1 MEADQQPF
9 VREQVTEEASKR
21 QTVYATW
28 KAFRWLM
35 SYVSRHKGWMIV
47 GILSAIAAAVI
58 EIWTGSLIEQLTT
71 QAEKGAGPIVLQ
83 IVYAVFVVILIG
95 VPAKFF
101 MSFGVERSSASA
113 VQDVRNDVMRHIGKL
128 RVSDLE
134 KQHSGD
140 MLSRIN
146 NDLQLIQQFMIRD
159 FAQWFYHPLLFIGCF
174 AYLIYL
180 QWELMLYS
188 LLLFPVALLVSQW
201 IGKQLERLTEE
212 AQTNMGLMNVNLQ
225 DTLGGM
231 PIVKSYLLSGMLSRS
246 YQVLLQLTAQKK
258 LAVKK
263 REAWVNPLLSTLMIS
278 PIIFAVSYGSYLI
291 YQGQLGA
298 GELVAFLY
306 LLNLCLE
313 PLEHIPEL
321 ITRTFEMAGALR
333 RVSDI
338 VEQPTETENG
348 HLIPKANAT
357 PIEFKNV
364 TFGYEDHS
372 PILRNVSF
380 SVPEGK
386 TIALVGASGGGK
398 STVFKLVCGFYPLP
412 EKSEGEIRVFGTRI
426 DGADPEQLRSHFSV
440 VTQDS
445 YLFSGTIAENI
456 GYGQEG
462 ASMDAIIEAAKVAQ
476 AHSFIMKLSDG
487 YQTYVGER
495 GGFLSGGQRQRIAMA
510 RAFLKD
516 APVLLLDEPTS
527 ALDPESESAV
537 QKALGVLMKQ
547 RTTMV
552 IAHRLSTV
560 QSVDE
565 IWVMEQGNIVEK
577 GTHEQ
582 LLGMNGL
589 YAQSY
594 YQEFTEAA
602 ERREVAHT

>member
-1 MEADQQPF
+1 MEADRQPS
-9 VREQVTEEASKR
+9 VLEQGTAAPSKR
-21 QTVYATW
+21 QTAYATW

-71 QAEKGAGPIVLQ
+71 QAEKGAGPAVQQ
-83 IVYAVFVVILIG
+83 IVYTVFVVILIG

-113 VQDVRNDVMRHIGKL
+113 MQDIRNHVMHHIGKL
-128 RVSDLE
+128 RVSYLE

-140 MLSRIN
+140 MLSRMN

-159 FAQWFYHPLLFIGCF
+159 LAQWFYHPLLFIGCF

-188 LLLFPVALLVSQW
+188 LLLFPLALLVSQW

-212 AQTNMGLMNVNLQ
+212 AQANMGRMNVNLQ

-333 RVSDI
+333 RVSEI

-348 HLIPKANAT
+348 RSLPKASAA
-357 PIEFKNV
+357 PIEFQNV
-364 TFGYEDHS
+364 TFGYEENS
-372 PILRNVSF
+372 PILRNISF
-380 SVPEGK
+380 LVPEGK

-412 EKSEGEIRVFGTRI
+412 EDQGEIRVFGSLI
-426 DGADPEQLRSHFSV
+426 DGANPEQLRSHFSV

-445 YLFSGTIAENI
+445 YLFSGTVAENI
-456 GYGQEG
+456 GYGREV
-462 ASMDAIIEAAKVAQ
+462 ASMDEIIEAAKAAQ
-476 AHSFIMKLSDG
+476 AHSFIMQLEDG

-537 QKALGVLMKQ
+537 QEALGVLMKQ

-560 QSVDE
+560 QNADE

-582 LLGMNGL
+582 LLEMKGL

-594 YQEFTEAA
+594 YQEFTESA
-602 ERREVAHT
+602 ERREVAYT

>member
-1 MEADQQPF
+1 MGADRQTSVQGQGTAAP
-9 VREQVTEEASKR
+9 SKR
-21 QTVYATW
+21 RTAYATW

-58 EIWTGSLIEQLTT
+58 EIWTGRLVEQLTT
-71 QAEKGAGPIVLQ
+71 QAENGAGPIVLQ
-83 IVYAVFVVILIG
+83 IVYTVFVVILIG

-113 VQDVRNDVMRHIGKL
+113 VRDIRNHVMRHIGKL
-128 RVSDLE
+128 PVPYLE

-140 MLSRIN
+140 VLSRIN

-159 FAQWFYHPLLFIGCF
+159 LAQWFYHPLLFIGCF
-174 AYLIYL
+174 AYLMYL

-201 IGKQLERLTEE
+201 IGKQLEQLTEE
-212 AQTNMGLMNVNLQ
+212 AQANMGRMNVNLQ

-291 YQGQLGA
+291 YNGQLGA
-298 GELVAFLY
+298 GELIAFLY

-321 ITRTFEMAGALR
+321 ITRTFEMTGALR
-333 RVSDI
+333 RVSEI

-348 HLIPKANAT
+348 RLLPKASAA
-357 PIEFKNV
+357 PIQFQNV
-364 TFGYEDHS
+364 TFGYEESS
-372 PILRNVSF
+372 PILRNVNF

-398 STVFKLVCGFYPLP
+398 STVFKLVCGFYPFP
-412 EKSEGEIRVFGTRI
+412 EDQGEIRVFGSLI
-426 DGADPEQLRSHFSV
+426 NGADPEQLRSHFSV

-456 GYGQEG
+456 GYGREE
-462 ASMDAIIEAAKVAQ
+462 ASMDEIIEAAKAAQ
-476 AHSFIMKLSDG
+476 AHSFIMQLEDG

-537 QKALGVLMKQ
+537 QEALGVLMKQ

-560 QSVDE
+560 QNADE
-565 IWVMEQGNIVEK
+565 IWVMEQGSIVEK

-582 LLGMNGL
+582 LLERKGL

-594 YQEFTEAA
+594 YQEFTESA
-602 ERREVAHT
+602 ERREVSYT

>member
-1 MEADQQPF
+1 MEAERQPS
-9 VREQVTEEASKR
+9 VLEQGTAAPSKR
-21 QTVYATW
+21 QTAYAAW

-58 EIWTGSLIEQLTT
+58 EIWMGSLIEQLTT

-83 IVYAVFVVILIG
+83 IVYTVFVVILIG

-113 VQDVRNDVMRHIGKL
+113 VQDIRNHVMRHIGKL
-128 RVSDLE
+128 PVSYLE

-140 MLSRIN
+140 VLSRIN

-159 FAQWFYHPLLFIGCF
+159 LAQWFYHPLVFIGCF

-212 AQTNMGLMNVNLQ
+212 AQANMGRMNVNLQ

-291 YQGQLGA
+291 YKGQLGA
-298 GELVAFLY
+298 GELIAFLY

-333 RVSDI
+333 RVSEI

-348 HLIPKANAT
+348 RSLPKASAA
-357 PIEFKNV
+357 PIEFQNV
-364 TFGYEDHS
+364 TFGYEESS

-398 STVFKLVCGFYPLP
+398 STVFKLVYGFYPLP
-412 EKSEGEIRVFGTRI
+412 EDQGEIRVFGSLI
-426 DGADPEQLRSHFSV
+426 HGVDPEQLRSHFSV

-456 GYGQEG
+456 GYGREV
-462 ASMDAIIEAAKVAQ
+462 ASMDEIIEAAKAAE
-476 AHSFIMKLSDG
+476 AHSFIMQLPDG

-495 GGFLSGGQRQRIAMA
+495 GGLLSGGQRQRIAMA

-537 QKALGVLMKQ
+537 QEALGVLMKQ

-560 QSVDE
+560 QNADE
-565 IWVMEQGNIVEK
+565 IWVMEQGSIVEK

-582 LLGMNGL
+582 LLKMKGL

-594 YQEFTEAA
+594 YQEFTESA
-602 ERREVAHT
+602 ERREVAYT

>member
-1 MEADQQPF
+1 MEADRQPF
-9 VREQVTEEASKR
+9 VLEQGTAAPSKR
-21 QTVYATW
+21 QTAYAAW
-28 KAFRWLM
+28 KAFCWLM

-83 IVYAVFVVILIG
+83 IVYTVFVVILIG

-113 VQDVRNDVMRHIGKL
+113 VRDIRNHVMRHIGKL
-128 RVSDLE
+128 PVSYLE

-140 MLSRIN
+140 ILSRVN

-159 FAQWFYHPLLFIGCF
+159 LAQWFYHPLLFIGCF

-212 AQTNMGLMNVNLQ
+212 AQANMGRMNVNLQ

-246 YQVLLQLTAQKK
+246 YQALLQLTAQKK

-291 YQGQLGA
+291 YKGQLGA
-298 GELVAFLY
+298 GELIAFLY

-333 RVSDI
+333 RVSEI
-338 VEQPTETENG
+338 VEQPTETDNG
-348 HLIPKANAT
+348 RSLPKASAA
-357 PIEFKNV
+357 PIEFQNV
-364 TFGYEDHS
+364 TFGYEERS

-398 STVFKLVCGFYPLP
+398 STVFKLVYGFYPLP
-412 EKSEGEIRVFGTRI
+412 EDQGEIRVFGSLI
-426 DGADPEQLRSHFSV
+426 HGADPEQLRSHFSV

-456 GYGQEG
+456 GYGREE
-462 ASMDAIIEAAKVAQ
+462 ASMDEIIEAAKAAQ
-476 AHSFIMKLSDG
+476 AHSFIMQLPDG

-537 QKALGVLMKQ
+537 QEALGVLMKQ
-547 RTTMV
+547 RTTIV

-560 QSVDE
+560 QNADE
-565 IWVMEQGNIVEK
+565 IWVMEQGSIVEK

-582 LLGMNGL
+582 LLKMKGL

-594 YQEFTEAA
+594 YQEFTESAK
-602 ERREVAHT
+602 RREVAYT

>member
-1 MEADQQPF
+1 MGADRQTSVQGQGTAAP
-9 VREQVTEEASKR
+9 SKR
-21 QTVYATW
+21 RTAYATW

-58 EIWTGSLIEQLTT
+58 EIWTGRLVEQLTT
-71 QAEKGAGPIVLQ
+71 QAENGAGPIVLQ
-83 IVYAVFVVILIG
+83 IVYTVFVVILIG

-113 VQDVRNDVMRHIGKL
+113 VRDIRNHVMRHIGKL
-128 RVSDLE
+128 PVPYLE

-140 MLSRIN
+140 VLSRIN

-159 FAQWFYHPLLFIGCF
+159 LAQWFYHPLLFIGCF
-174 AYLIYL
+174 AYLMYL

-201 IGKQLERLTEE
+201 IGKQLEQLTEE
-212 AQTNMGLMNVNLQ
+212 AQANMGRMNVNLQ

-291 YQGQLGA
+291 YNGQLGA
-298 GELVAFLY
+298 GELIAFLY

-321 ITRTFEMAGALR
+321 ITRTFEMTGALR
-333 RVSDI
+333 RVSEI

-348 HLIPKANAT
+348 RLLPKASAA
-357 PIEFKNV
+357 PIQFQNV
-364 TFGYEDHS
+364 TFGYEESS
-372 PILRNVSF
+372 PILRNVNF

-412 EKSEGEIRVFGTRI
+412 EDQGEIRVFGSLI
-426 DGADPEQLRSHFSV
+426 HGADPEQLRSHFSV

-456 GYGQEG
+456 GYGRQE
-462 ASMDAIIEAAKVAQ
+462 ASMDEIIEAAKAAQ
-476 AHSFIMKLSDG
+476 AHSFIMQLEDG

-537 QKALGVLMKQ
+537 QEALGVLMKQ

-560 QSVDE
+560 QNADE
-565 IWVMEQGNIVEK
+565 IWVMEQGSIVEK

-582 LLGMNGL
+582 LLERKGL

-594 YQEFTEAA
+594 YQEFTESA
-602 ERREVAHT
+602 ERREVSYT

>member
-1 MEADQQPF
+1 MGVDRQTSVQ
-9 VREQVTEEASKR
+9 EQATAAPSKR
-21 QTVYATW
+21 RTVYATW

-58 EIWTGSLIEQLTT
+58 EIWTGRLVEQLTT
-71 QAEKGAGPIVLQ
+71 QAENGAGPIVLQ
-83 IVYAVFVVILIG
+83 IVYTVFVVILIG

-113 VQDVRNDVMRHIGKL
+113 VRDIRNHVMRHIGKL
-128 RVSDLE
+128 PVPYLE

-140 MLSRIN
+140 VLSRIN

-159 FAQWFYHPLLFIGCF
+159 LAQWFYHPLLFIGCF
-174 AYLIYL
+174 AYLMYL

-188 LLLFPVALLVSQW
+188 LLLFPLALLVSQW
-201 IGKQLERLTEE
+201 IGKQLEQLTEE
-212 AQTNMGLMNVNLQ
+212 AQANMGRMNVNLQ

-291 YQGQLGA
+291 YNGQLGA
-298 GELVAFLY
+298 GELIAFLY

-321 ITRTFEMAGALR
+321 ITRTFEMTGALR
-333 RVSDI
+333 RVSEI

-348 HLIPKANAT
+348 RLL
-357 PIEFKNV
+357 PIASAAPIQFQNV
-364 TFGYEDHS
+364 TFGYEESS
-372 PILRNVSF
+372 PILRNVNF

-412 EKSEGEIRVFGTRI
+412 EDQGEIRVFGSLIHGT
-426 DGADPEQLRSHFSV
+426 DPEQLRSHFSV

-456 GYGQEG
+456 GYGREE
-462 ASMDAIIEAAKVAQ
+462 ASMDEIIEAAKAAQ
-476 AHSFIMKLSDG
+476 AHSFIMQLEDG

-537 QKALGVLMKQ
+537 QEALGVLMKQ

-560 QSVDE
+560 QNADE
-565 IWVMEQGNIVEK
+565 IWVMEQGSIVEK

-582 LLGMNGL
+582 LLEMKGL

-594 YQEFTEAA
+594 YQEFTESA
-602 ERREVAHT
+602 ERREVSYT

>member
-1 MEADQQPF
+1 MEADRQPSI
-9 VREQVTEEASKR
+9 REHGKAAPSKR
-21 QTVYATW
+21 QSAYATW

-47 GILSAIAAAVI
+47 GTLSAIAAAVI

-83 IVYAVFVVILIG
+83 IVYTVFAVILIG
-95 VPAKFF
+95 VPAKYF

-113 VQDVRNDVMRHIGKL
+113 VQHIRNHVMRHIGKL
-128 RVSDLE
+128 PVSYLE
-134 KQHSGD
+134 RQHSGD
-140 MLSRIN
+140 VLSRIN

-159 FAQWFYHPLLFIGCF
+159 LAQWFYHPLLFIGCF

-180 QWELMLYS
+180 QWEMMLYS
-188 LLLFPVALLVSQW
+188 LLLFPLALLVSQW

-212 AQTNMGLMNVNLQ
+212 AQANMGRMNVNLQ

-246 YQVLLQLTAQKK
+246 YQVLLQLTAHKK

-333 RVSDI
+333 RVSEI

-348 HLIPKANAT
+348 RSLPKASAP
-357 PIEFKNV
+357 PIEFQNV
-364 TFGYEDHS
+364 TFGYEESS

-412 EKSEGEIRVFGTRI
+412 EDQGEIRVFGSLI
-426 DGADPEQLRSHFSV
+426 HGADPEQLRSHFSV

-456 GYGQEG
+456 GYGREE
-462 ASMDAIIEAAKVAQ
+462 ASMDEIIEAAKAAQ
-476 AHSFIMKLSDG
+476 AHSFIMQLEGG

-537 QKALGVLMKQ
+537 QEALNVLMKQ
-547 RTTMV
+547 RTAMV

-560 QSVDE
+560 QNADE

-582 LLGMNGL
+582 LLERKGL

-594 YQEFTEAA
+594 YQEFTDSA
-602 ERREVAHT
+602 ERREVAYT

>member
-1 MEADQQPF
+1 MGADRQTSVQGQGTAAP
-9 VREQVTEEASKR
+9 SKR
-21 QTVYATW
+21 RTAYATW

-58 EIWTGSLIEQLTT
+58 EIWTGRLVEQLTT
-71 QAEKGAGPIVLQ
+71 QAENGAGPIVLQ
-83 IVYAVFVVILIG
+83 IVYTVFVVILIG

-113 VQDVRNDVMRHIGKL
+113 VRDIRNHVMRHIGKL
-128 RVSDLE
+128 PVPYLE

-140 MLSRIN
+140 VLSRIN

-159 FAQWFYHPLLFIGCF
+159 LAQWFYHPLLFIGCF
-174 AYLIYL
+174 AYLMYL

-201 IGKQLERLTEE
+201 IGKQLEQLTEE
-212 AQTNMGLMNVNLQ
+212 AQANMGRMNVNLQ

-291 YQGQLGA
+291 YNGQLGA
-298 GELVAFLY
+298 GELIAFLY

-321 ITRTFEMAGALR
+321 ITRTFEMTGALR
-333 RVSDI
+333 RVSEI

-348 HLIPKANAT
+348 RLLPKASAA
-357 PIEFKNV
+357 PIQFQNV
-364 TFGYEDHS
+364 TFGYEESS
-372 PILRNVSF
+372 PILRNVNF

-412 EKSEGEIRVFGTRI
+412 EDQGEIRVFGSLI
-426 DGADPEQLRSHFSV
+426 HGADPEQLRSHFSV

-456 GYGQEG
+456 GYGRQE
-462 ASMDAIIEAAKVAQ
+462 ASMDEIIEAAKAAQ
-476 AHSFIMKLSDG
+476 AHSFIMQLEDG

-495 GGFLSGGQRQRIAMA
+495 GGFLSGGQRQRIAIA

-537 QKALGVLMKQ
+537 QEALGVLMKQ

-560 QSVDE
+560 QNADE
-565 IWVMEQGNIVEK
+565 IWVMEQGSIVEK

-582 LLGMNGL
+582 LLERKGL

-594 YQEFTEAA
+594 YQEFTESA
-602 ERREVAHT
+602 ERREVSYT

>member
-1 MEADQQPF
+1 MEADRQPS
-9 VREQVTEEASKR
+9 VQEQGTAAPSKR
-21 QTVYATW
+21 QTAYATW

-35 SYVSRHKGWMIV
+35 SYVSHHKGWMIV
-47 GILSAIAAAVI
+47 GTSSAIAAAVI

-71 QAEKGAGPIVLQ
+71 QAEKGAGPLVLQ
-83 IVYAVFVVILIG
+83 IVYTVFVVILIG
-95 VPAKFF
+95 VPTKFF

-113 VQDVRNDVMRHIGKL
+113 VQDIRNHVMRHIGKL
-128 RVSDLE
+128 PVSYLE

-140 MLSRIN
+140 VLSRIN

-159 FAQWFYHPLLFIGCF
+159 LAQWFYHPLLFIGCF

-180 QWELMLYS
+180 QWELMLSS

-201 IGKQLERLTEE
+201 IGKQLEQLTEE
-212 AQTNMGLMNVNLQ
+212 AQANMGRMNVNLQ

-291 YQGQLGA
+291 YNGQLGA
-298 GELVAFLY
+298 GELIAFLY

-333 RVSDI
+333 RVSEI

-348 HLIPKANAT
+348 RSLPKASTA
-357 PIEFKNV
+357 PIEFQNV
-364 TFGYEDHS
+364 TFGYEESS
-372 PILRNVSF
+372 PVLRNVSF
-380 SVPEGK
+380 TVPEGK

-412 EKSEGEIRVFGTRI
+412 EDQGEIRVFGSRI

-456 GYGQEG
+456 GYGREE
-462 ASMDAIIEAAKVAQ
+462 ASMDEIIEAAKAAQ
-476 AHSFIMKLSDG
+476 AHSFIMQLEGG

-560 QSVDE
+560 QNADE
-565 IWVMEQGNIVEK
+565 IWVMEKGNIVEK

-582 LLGMNGL
+582 LLEMKGL

-594 YQEFTEAA
+594 YQEFTESA
-602 ERREVAHT
+602 ERREVAYT

>member
-1 MEADQQPF
+1 MEADRQPS
-9 VREQVTEEASKR
+9 VQEQGAAAPSKR
-21 QTVYATW
+21 QTAYAAW

-47 GILSAIAAAVI
+47 GTLSAIAAAVI

-83 IVYAVFVVILIG
+83 IVYTVFVVILIG

-113 VQDVRNDVMRHIGKL
+113 VQDIRNRLMRHIGKL
-128 RVSDLE
+128 PISYLE

-140 MLSRIN
+140 VLSRIN

-159 FAQWFYHPLLFIGCF
+159 LAQWFYHPLLFIGCF

-212 AQTNMGLMNVNLQ
+212 AQANMGRMNVNLQ

-246 YQVLLQLTAQKK
+246 YQALLQLTAQKK

-291 YQGQLGA
+291 YKGQLGA
-298 GELVAFLY
+298 GELIAFLY

-333 RVSDI
+333 RVSEI

-348 HLIPKANAT
+348 RSLPKASAA
-357 PIEFKNV
+357 PIEFQNV
-364 TFGYEDHS
+364 TFGYEEKS

-412 EKSEGEIRVFGTRI
+412 EDQGEIRVFGSLI
-426 DGADPEQLRSHFSV
+426 HGADPEQLRSHFSV

-456 GYGQEG
+456 GYGREV
-462 ASMDAIIEAAKVAQ
+462 ASMDEIIEAAKAAQ
-476 AHSFIMKLSDG
+476 AHSFIMQLPDG
-487 YQTYVGER
+487 YQMYVGER

-516 APVLLLDEPTS
+516 ASVLLLDEPTS
-527 ALDPESESAV
+527 ALDPESENAV
-537 QKALGVLMKQ
+537 QEALGVLMKQ

-560 QSVDE
+560 QNADE
-565 IWVMEQGNIVEK
+565 IWVMEQGSIVEK

-582 LLGMNGL
+582 LLKMKGL

-594 YQEFTEAA
+594 YQEFTESA
-602 ERREVAHT
+602 ERREVAYT

>member
-1 MEADQQPF
+1 MEVDRQPS
-9 VREQVTEEASKR
+9 VLEQGTAAPSKR
-21 QTVYATW
+21 QTAYAAW

-47 GILSAIAAAVI
+47 GVLSAIAAAVI

-113 VQDVRNDVMRHIGKL
+113 VQDICNHVMRHIGKL
-128 RVSDLE
+128 PVSYLE

-140 MLSRIN
+140 VLSRIS

-159 FAQWFYHPLLFIGCF
+159 LAQWFYHPLLFIGCF

-212 AQTNMGLMNVNLQ
+212 AQANMGRMNVNLQ

-291 YQGQLGA
+291 YKGQLGA
-298 GELVAFLY
+298 GELIAFLY

-333 RVSDI
+333 RVSEI

-348 HLIPKANAT
+348 RSLPKASAA
-357 PIEFKNV
+357 PIEFQNV
-364 TFGYEDHS
+364 TFGYEESS

-412 EKSEGEIRVFGTRI
+412 EDQGEIRVFGSLI
-426 DGADPEQLRSHFSV
+426 HGADPEQLRSHFSV

-456 GYGQEG
+456 GYGREG
-462 ASMDAIIEAAKVAQ
+462 ASMDEIIEAAKAAQ
-476 AHSFIMKLSDG
+476 AHSFIMQLEGG

-537 QKALGVLMKQ
+537 QEALGVLMKQ

-560 QSVDE
+560 QNADE
-565 IWVMEQGNIVEK
+565 IWVMEQGSIVEK

-582 LLGMNGL
+582 LLKMKGL

-594 YQEFTEAA
+594 YQEFTEST
-602 ERREVAHT
+602 ERREVAYT

>member
-1 MEADQQPF
+1 MGVDRQTSVQ
-9 VREQVTEEASKR
+9 EQGTAAPSKR
-21 QTVYATW
+21 RTVYATW

-58 EIWTGSLIEQLTT
+58 EIWTGRLVEQLTT
-71 QAEKGAGPIVLQ
+71 QAENGAGPIVLQ
-83 IVYAVFVVILIG
+83 IVYTVFVVILIG

-113 VQDVRNDVMRHIGKL
+113 VRDIRNHVMRHIGKL
-128 RVSDLE
+128 PVPYLE

-140 MLSRIN
+140 VLSRIN

-159 FAQWFYHPLLFIGCF
+159 LAQWFYHPLLFIGCF
-174 AYLIYL
+174 AYLMYL

-188 LLLFPVALLVSQW
+188 LLLFPLALLVSQW
-201 IGKQLERLTEE
+201 IGKQLEQLTEE
-212 AQTNMGLMNVNLQ
+212 AQANMGRMNVNLQ

-291 YQGQLGA
+291 YNGQLGA
-298 GELVAFLY
+298 GELIAFLY

-321 ITRTFEMAGALR
+321 ITRTFEMTGALR
-333 RVSDI
+333 RVSEI

-348 HLIPKANAT
+348 RVL
-357 PIEFKNV
+357 PIASAAPIQFQNV
-364 TFGYEDHS
+364 TFGYEESS
-372 PILRNVSF
+372 PILWNVNF

-412 EKSEGEIRVFGTRI
+412 EDQGEIRVFGSLI
-426 DGADPEQLRSHFSV
+426 HGADPEQLRSHFSV

-456 GYGQEG
+456 GYGREE
-462 ASMDAIIEAAKVAQ
+462 ASMDEIIEAAKAAQ
-476 AHSFIMKLSDG
+476 AHTFIMQLEDG

-537 QKALGVLMKQ
+537 QEALGVLMKQ

-560 QSVDE
+560 QNADE
-565 IWVMEQGNIVEK
+565 IWVMEQGSIVEK

-582 LLGMNGL
+582 LLEMKGL

-594 YQEFTEAA
+594 YQEFTESA
-602 ERREVAHT
+602 ERREVSYT

>member
-1 MEADQQPF
+1 MGADRQASVQ
-9 VREQVTEEASKR
+9 EQGTAAPSKR
-21 QTVYATW
+21 RTAYATW

-35 SYVSRHKGWMIV
+35 SYVRRHKGWMIV

-58 EIWTGSLIEQLTT
+58 EIWTGRLVEQLTT
-71 QAEKGAGPIVLQ
+71 QAENGAGPIVLQ
-83 IVYAVFVVILIG
+83 IVYTVFVVILIG

-113 VQDVRNDVMRHIGKL
+113 VRDIRNHVMRHIGKL
-128 RVSDLE
+128 PVPYLE

-140 MLSRIN
+140 VLSRIN

-159 FAQWFYHPLLFIGCF
+159 LAQWFYHPLLFIGCF
-174 AYLIYL
+174 AYLMYL

-188 LLLFPVALLVSQW
+188 LLLFPLALLVSQW
-201 IGKQLERLTEE
+201 IGKQLEQLTEE
-212 AQTNMGLMNVNLQ
+212 AQANMGRMNVNLQ

-291 YQGQLGA
+291 YNGQLGA
-298 GELVAFLY
+298 GELIAFLY

-321 ITRTFEMAGALR
+321 ITRTFEMTGALR
-333 RVSDI
+333 RVSEI

-348 HLIPKANAT
+348 PLLRKASAA
-357 PIEFKNV
+357 PIQFQNV
-364 TFGYEDHS
+364 TFGYEESS

-412 EKSEGEIRVFGTRI
+412 EDQGEIRVFGSLI
-426 DGADPEQLRSHFSV
+426 HGADPEQLRSHFSV

-445 YLFSGTIAENI
+445 YLFSGTIAENV
-456 GYGQEG
+456 GNGREE
-462 ASMDAIIEAAKVAQ
+462 ASMDEIIEAAKAAQ
-476 AHSFIMKLSDG
+476 AHSFIMQLEDG

-537 QKALGVLMKQ
+537 QEALGVLMKQ

-560 QSVDE
+560 QNADE
-565 IWVMEQGNIVEK
+565 IWVMEQGSIVEK

-582 LLGMNGL
+582 LLERKGL

-594 YQEFTEAA
+594 YQEFTESA
-602 ERREVAHT
+602 ERREVSYT